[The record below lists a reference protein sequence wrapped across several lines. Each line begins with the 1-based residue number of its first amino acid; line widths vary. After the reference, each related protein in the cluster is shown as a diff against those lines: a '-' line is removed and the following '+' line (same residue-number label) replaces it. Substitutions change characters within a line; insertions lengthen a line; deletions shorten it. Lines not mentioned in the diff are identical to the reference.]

1 MKIEEIRKIEN
12 NINMLLDMFDA
23 PNSDDERFKIVDRI
37 EHELS
42 KLKES
47 TIFLTTQEVSN
58 INNIVQ

>member
-1 MKIEEIRKIEN
+1 MKIEDIKEIES

-23 PNSDDERFKIVDRI
+23 PSSDEERFKIVDRI